1 MKNLYLFFAFFS
13 VCSLFSQT
21 QEERVDIVKNS
32 NVEALKE
39 LKSIFIKNNFE
50 RELRISQFLAQN
62 PQAKRRLQNGFEIQE
77 IYDVI
82 NDEVIYHKTFNLNS
96 SITSRANKLYNG
108 GSLGLNIQGQNMTA
122 YVWDG
127 GTARSSHQEFN
138 TKVTLGDGGSISS
151 HATHVTGTIVAQGI
165 NPLLRGIAFNAS
177 AVSYDWSDDDVEV
190 TDAALSGMLVSNH
203 SYGITVTSLWRFGA
217 YDADSRDFD
226 LIAFNAPFYLGVTAA
241 GNDRNEFN
249 NTLYANFLSNKGGYN
264 LIRNMQAAKNFLTVG
279 AVDQVLNYT
288 GPSSVVMSD
297 FSSWGPTDDG
307 RIKPEIVTKGTSVRS
322 TTSLND
328 TSSGLSQGT
337 SMASPG
343 IAGTALLLQQYYK
356 SINSTYMRAA
366 TLKGLLMHTADE
378 AGLDRGPDYS
388 FGWGLANAERAADVI
403 TKRPLLRSIIEENTL
418 NNAQTFTKSIYSDGT
433 EPIMV
438 SISWTDRPGTANT
451 STIDPT
457 NLNIVNDLDVR
468 VIRGTSTFFPW
479 TLNPVTPWIAA
490 VRDSDNFRDNFEKI
504 EIDNPAQGNY
514 QIVVSHKG
522 TLTGSNQN
530 FSLIVSGV
538 NQTLSTPILDNS
550 HIFINPNPTTD
561 KLFVNTSHVP
571 VSKYEIFDL
580 QGRLVKRS
588 QINDLTS
595 FTIDMNDINVGMYLI
610 QIQSANGVSSHKIIK
625 K

>member
-1 MKNLYLFFAFFS
+1 M
-13 VCSLFSQT
+13 CI
-21 QEERVDIVKNS
+21 R
-32 NVEALKE
+32 
-39 LKSIFIKNNFE
+39 
-50 RELRISQFLAQN
+50 
-62 PQAKRRLQNGFEIQE
+62 
-77 IYDVI
+77 
-82 NDEVIYHKTFNLNS
+82 
-96 SITSRANKLYNG
+96 
-108 GSLGLNIQGQNMTA
+108 
-122 YVWDG
+122 
-127 GTARSSHQEFN
+127 
-138 TKVTLGDGGSISS
+138 
-151 HATHVTGTIVAQGI
+151 
-165 NPLLRGIAFNAS
+165 
-177 AVSYDWSDDDVEV
+177 
-190 TDAALSGMLVSNH
+190 
-203 SYGITVTSLWRFGA
+203 
-217 YDADSRDFD
+217 DS
-226 LIAFNAPFYLGVTAA
+226 A

-279 AVDQVLNYT
+279 AVDQVLNYS

-356 SINSTYMRAA
+356 SINPTYMRAA